1 MFVEK
6 DWNGLTAG
14 VWADYLH
21 IRTVL
26 PLVGCRN
33 DSILH

>member
-26 PLVGCRN
+26 PRCLVG
-33 DSILH
+33 DSGM